1 MTVNEDTQ
9 LIKMLIESYPYNFSQ
24 QNITLRGKRIETN
37 ERLLW
42 KDFLLCFK
50 QGFSAILAD
59 FHTKKLSDILR
70 ELLNIDQELDVR
82 SGILLTFQEWID
94 KKSIRKSCT

>member
-1 MTVNEDTQ
+1 MTEDIV

-37 ERLLW
+37 EKLLW
-42 KDFLLCFK
+42 KDFLICFK
-50 QGFSAILAD
+50 QGFSAILGN

-70 ELLNIDQELDVR
+70 ELLSIDQVLDVR
-82 SGILLTFQEWID
+82 NGILLTFQEWID
-94 KKSIRKSCT
+94 KYVRNSST

>member
-1 MTVNEDTQ
+1 MTENNDKM
-9 LIKMLIESYPYNFSQ
+9 LIKMLIESYPFNFSQ
-24 QNITLRGKRIETN
+24 EHITLRSKRIETN
-37 ERLLW
+37 EKILW

-50 QGFSAILAD
+50 QGFSVILGD

-70 ELLNIDQELDVR
+70 ELLSIDQVLDVR

-94 KKSIRKSCT
+94 KSRNS

>member
-1 MTVNEDTQ
+1 MTENNDKM
-9 LIKMLIESYPYNFSQ
+9 LIKMLIESYPFNFSQ
-24 QNITLRGKRIETN
+24 EHITLRGKRIETN
-37 ERLLW
+37 EKILW

-50 QGFSAILAD
+50 QGFSVILGD

-70 ELLNIDQELDVR
+70 ELLSIDHVLDVR

-94 KKSIRKSCT
+94 KSRNS

>member
-1 MTVNEDTQ
+1 MTENNDKM
-9 LIKMLIESYPYNFSQ
+9 LIKMLIESYPFNFSQ
-24 QNITLRGKRIETN
+24 EHITLRGKRIETN
-37 ERLLW
+37 EKILW

-50 QGFSAILAD
+50 QGFFLILGD

-70 ELLNIDQELDVR
+70 ELLSIDQVLDVR

-94 KKSIRKSCT
+94 KSRNS

>member
-1 MTVNEDTQ
+1 MTENEDTL
-9 LIKMLIESYPYNFSQ
+9 LIKMLIETYQYNFSHD
-24 QNITLRGKRIETN
+24 NILLRGKRIETN
-37 ERLLW
+37 EKLLW

-50 QGFSAILAD
+50 QGFSAILGD

-70 ELLNIDQELDVR
+70 ELLSIDQVLDVR

-94 KKSIRKSCT
+94 KSFRKSST

>member
-1 MTVNEDTQ
+1 MTKNEDTL

-24 QNITLRGKRIETN
+24 QNIILRGKRIEIN
-37 ERLLW
+37 EKLLW

-50 QGFSAILAD
+50 QGFSVILGD

-70 ELLNIDQELDVR
+70 ELLSIDQVLDVR
-82 SGILLTFQEWID
+82 SGILLTFQDWID
-94 KKSIRKSCT
+94 KSCKNSST